1 MVLALPLVKTGWCR
15 LALGGAHVTTTDL
28 ARSRVAPPVR
38 RHSWSD
44 LLREALVITT
54 LFLGYKIAR
63 QLVAERVEDAVHNA
77 AAVVRL
83 EQWLRLPSE
92 AHIQA
97 AVLNSPHL
105 LRAANEFYIGV
116 HFPVTIGFL
125 LWAWF
130 FRTRAEYLWA
140 RSLIATVT
148 GLALVLH
155 LLIPLAPP
163 RLLPERGFVDVME
176 TVGPSAYGAHAAT
189 LANQYAA
196 MPSLHVG
203 WSVLVAVVLIVT
215 LRTRWRWLAVI
226 HPTLTLAV
234 VTVTANH
241 WWLDSVIALLLL
253 GVALWLF
260 PPSVRAG
267 APSRLRRPFT
277 RARTAG

>member
-1 MVLALPLVKTGWCR
+1 M
-15 LALGGAHVTTTDL
+15 TTTQLAPAHASGHRLRRIRWGDL
-28 ARSRVAPPVR
+28 V
-38 RHSWSD
+38 
-44 LLREALVITT
+44 REALVITL
-54 LFLGYKIAR
+54 LFIGYKVAR
-63 QLVAERVEDAVHNA
+63 QLVAERVTDAVQNA
-77 AAVVRL
+77 ARVVKL
-83 EQWLRLPSE
+83 EQWLRLPDE

-97 AVLNSPHL
+97 AVLGSPHL
-105 LRAANEFYIGV
+105 LKAANEFYVGV

-130 FRTRAEYLWA
+130 FRTRREYLWA

-148 GLALVLH
+148 ALALVLH

-176 TVGPSAYGAHAAT
+176 TIGPSAYGAHAAT

-203 WSVLVAVVLIVT
+203 WAVLVAAVVIVT
-215 LRTRWRWLAVI
+215 LRTRWRWLALL
-226 HPTLTLAV
+226 HPLLTLAV

-260 PPSVRAG
+260 PPSVRDG

-277 RARTAG
+277 RVRTAD